1 MSYTNSEVYHVVK
14 AIDDLHLNDQF
25 LALPL
30 LKSYT
35 FWNHENK
42 YRIMNHQ
49 EVKND
54 FHSSSSFSQVLKHV
68 HKHYFFLK

>member
-14 AIDDLHLNDQF
+14 AIDDLHLNDRF
-25 LALPL
+25 LAQPL

-35 FWNHENK
+35 FWDDEMK
-42 YRIMNHQ
+42 YKIMSHQ

-68 HKHYFFLK
+68 HKHYFSLK